1 MRVATI
7 LEFLGVPSP
16 YRPPYKRARNEAER
30 ARDRDRGIARH
41 RRLLSALREQPRP
54 KLPR

>member
-30 ARDRDRGIARH
+30 ARDRDRGIGRH